1 MPARPYRFVGFFF
14 AASLLGAALL
24 GYCAQAFA
32 DQPVSIA
39 EDRLFLAN
47 HLGNL
52 PPDAVLRYAYSKTGT
67 LEAGRSD
74 KVKLTLSSGAAGS
87 GREVHVDYLTGDQR
101 FELPVM
107 HEANGNPV
115 ILFFLERDVR
125 EMQRL
130 TGGQSAYFRKRVRM
144 ALAEAA
150 EVRPITFEFAGHE
163 VTGQEITVHPYQD
176 DPLRKRFERLAGKS
190 YTFTL
195 SDHVPGMLYRMQT
208 LVPGPASGDGTPPL
222 IEETISLVGTEP

>member
-1 MPARPYRFVGFFF
+1 MPAQPFR
-14 AASLLGAALL
+14 LLTQAALL
-24 GYCAQAFA
+24 GAVLLAGGTHAFA
-32 DQPVSIA
+32 DQPVSVA

-52 PPDAVLRYAYSKTGT
+52 PRNAILRYAYSKTGT
-67 LEAGRSD
+67 LEAKRAD
-74 KVKLTLSSGAAGS
+74 RVQLTLSPGAGET
-87 GREVHVDYLTGDQR
+87 GREVRVDYLTGDQR

-107 HEANGNPV
+107 NEASGNPV

-150 EVRPITFEFAGHE
+150 EVRPVKFEFAGRE
-163 VTGQEITVHPYQD
+163 VAGQEITVHPYQD
-176 DPLRKRFERLAGKS
+176 DPLRKRFERLADKT

-195 SDHVPGMLYRMQT
+195 SDQVPGMLYRMQT
-208 LVPGPASGDGTPPL
+208 VVPAPATGATAAPL
-222 IEETISLVGTEP
+222 IEETVALVGTEP

>member
-1 MPARPYRFVGFFF
+1 MPARPSSLTRFFSR
-14 AASLLGAALL
+14 ASLLGAALL
-24 GYCAQAFA
+24 ACCAQAFA
-32 DQPVSIA
+32 DQPVSVA
-39 EDRLFLAN
+39 ENLLFLAN

-52 PPDAVLRYAYSKTGT
+52 PANAVLRYAYSRTGT
-67 LEAGRSD
+67 LEAKRADS
-74 KVKLTLSSGAAGS
+74 VKLTLSSGTAGS

-107 HEANGNPV
+107 NEANGNPV

-150 EVRPITFEFAGHE
+150 EVRPVSFEFAGRE
-163 VTGQEITVHPYQD
+163 VAGQEITVYPYQD
-176 DPLRKRFERLAGKS
+176 DPLRKRFERLADKS

-195 SDHVPGMLYRMQT
+195 SDQVPGMLYRMQT
-208 LVPGPASGDGTPPL
+208 IVRGPAAGDATPPL

>member
-1 MPARPYRFVGFFF
+1 MPARRYSVC
-14 AASLLGAALL
+14 SAALRGTAL
-24 GYCAQAFA
+24 LAFCTQAFA
-32 DQPVSIA
+32 EQPVSVA

-52 PPDAVLRYAYSKTGT
+52 PPDAALRYAYSKTGT
-67 LEAGRSD
+67 LEAKRADS
-74 KVKLTLSSGAAGS
+74 VKLTLSPGAAGA

-101 FELPVM
+101 LELPVM
-107 HEANGNPV
+107 NDANGNPV

-150 EVRPITFEFAGHE
+150 EVRSVTFEFAGQE
-163 VTGQEITVHPYQD
+163 VAGQQITVHPYRD
-176 DPLRKRFERLAGKS
+176 DPLRKRFEQLADKS

-195 SDHVPGMLYRMQT
+195 SDQVPGMLYRMRT
-208 LVPGPASGDGTPPL
+208 LVPGSGTGDGPPL
-222 IEETISLVGTEP
+222 IEETLSLVGTEP

>member
-1 MPARPYRFVGFFF
+1 MPAPRYRLNRFFS
-14 AASLLGAALL
+14 ASLLGAALL
-24 GYCAQAFA
+24 ACCTQVFA
-32 DQPVSIA
+32 DQPVSVA
-39 EDRLFLAN
+39 ENYLFLAN

-67 LEAGRSD
+67 LEARRADS
-74 KVKLTLSSGAAGS
+74 VKLTLSSGTAGS
-87 GREVHVDYLTGDQR
+87 GREVRVDYLTGDQR

-150 EVRPITFEFAGHE
+150 EVRPVTVEFAGRE
-163 VTGQEITVHPYQD
+163 VAGQEITVHPYQD
-176 DPLRKRFERLAGKS
+176 DPLRKRFERLADKS

-195 SDHVPGMLYRMQT
+195 SDQVPGMLYRMQT
-208 LVPGPASGDGTPPL
+208 LVRGPAAGDATPPL
-222 IEETISLVGTEP
+222 IEETISLVRTEP

>member
-1 MPARPYRFVGFFF
+1 MPARPSSLRFFF
-14 AASLLGAALL
+14 SAAPLLGAALL
-24 GYCAQAFA
+24 ACCTQAFA
-32 DQPVSIA
+32 DQPVSVA
-39 EDRLFLAN
+39 ENHLFLAN

-52 PPDAVLRYAYSKTGT
+52 PPNAVLRYSYSKTGT
-67 LEAGRSD
+67 LEAKRADS
-74 KVKLTLSSGAAGS
+74 VKLTLSSGTAGS

-107 HEANGNPV
+107 NEANGNPV

-150 EVRPITFEFAGHE
+150 EVRPVTVEFAGRE
-163 VTGQEITVHPYQD
+163 VAGQEITVHPYQD
-176 DPLRKRFERLAGKS
+176 DPLRKRFERLADKS

-195 SDHVPGMLYRMQT
+195 SDQVPGMLYRMQT
-208 LVPGPASGDGTPPL
+208 LVRGPAAGDATPPL